1 MNASP
6 GYLSTPVLYLKG
18 VGPAK
23 AELFEK
29 ELGIKTVQDL
39 LYYFPFRYIDR
50 TKFHLISE
58 LQGDLTY
65 VQVKGVLGPFE
76 FVGNGKFK
84 RLKSTLSDHTGSIPL
99 VWFQGHKW
107 ILEQYKPG
115 ESYVI
120 FGKPS
125 EFGNKLNFVHPE
137 IETTANTLKNKGL
150 QGVYSLTE
158 KLRNKNFNQK
168 HFRVLLDQI
177 FAHPQ
182 FSLPEILPSSL
193 LKSNELMS
201 RLAAIRNIHQPTDES
216 ALRMAIHRLKY
227 EELLILQLRIVK
239 QKLRNKALFKGI
251 PFVKV
256 GSFFN
261 DYYAHHIPFQLTEA
275 QKRVLKEI
283 RDDLRTG
290 KQMNRLL
297 QGDVGSGKSVVAFML
312 MLLAA
317 DNNTQSSLMAPTE
330 ILAFQHY
337 ENMKEPAEKLGLSI
351 ALLTGST
358 KSRARIEILEGL
370 ASGNIQLLIGTH
382 ALIEDR
388 VKMKRQG
395 LAIID
400 EQHRF
405 GVAQRAKMWDKS
417 GEVPHILVMTATPIP
432 RTLAMT
438 IYGDLDISVIDQLPA
453 GRKPIQTLHI
463 NEAQRMNLI
472 EFIRKQIDSGRQIY
486 VVYPLIEESEKMSY
500 NSLME
505 GFEFFSRFF
514 PRPEF
519 QVDIIHGKMKPSE
532 KEFVMDRFKQGHIQ
546 ILISTTVIEVGINV
560 PNATTM
566 VIENAERFGLSQ
578 LHQLRGRVGRGSEQ
592 SYCILLSGKE
602 ISAYGLK
609 RIKAMQSTQ
618 DGFKLAE
625 MDLSLRGPGDIE
637 GTQQSGLPDLKLAK
651 ITGDEELMMKS
662 RKDAEW
668 LLQSDPELE
677 APDQLSLR
685 SYLRSL
691 KGTTDWS
698 RIS

>member
-1 MNASP
+1 MNLAP
-6 GYLSTPVLYLKG
+6 GFLSTPVVYLKG

-23 AELFEK
+23 AELLEK
-29 ELGIKTVQDL
+29 ELGIVTILDL
-39 LYYFPFRYIDR
+39 LYNFPFRYIDR

-58 LQGDLTY
+58 LRADISY

-76 FVGNGKFK
+76 YIGAGRVK
-84 RLKSTLSDHTGSIPL
+84 RLKSSLSDSSGSIPL

-107 ILEQYKPG
+107 IQEQFKPG

-120 FGKPS
+120 FGKPT
-125 EFGNKLNFVHPE
+125 EFGKNLNFVHPE
-137 IETTANTLKNKGL
+137 IESLANAVRQKGM
-150 QGVYSLTE
+150 QGVYPSTE

-168 HFRVLLDQI
+168 QFRQLLDQV
-177 FAHPQ
+177 FSNPQ
-182 FSLPEILPSSL
+182 FNLPEIIPASIMN
-193 LKSNELMS
+193 SNKLVS
-201 RLAAIRNIHQPTDES
+201 RTTAIRHIHQPPDEQ
-216 ALRMAIHRLKY
+216 ALRSAIHRLKY

-239 QKLRNKALFKGI
+239 QKLRNKDLFKGI
-251 PFVKV
+251 PFLKV
-256 GSFFN
+256 GNYFN
-261 DYYAHHIPFQLTEA
+261 QYFSQLLPFELTDA

-283 RDDLRTG
+283 REDLRTG

-317 DNNTQSSLMAPTE
+317 DNDTQSSLMAPTE

-337 ENMKEPAEKLGLSI
+337 ENMKEPAEKLGLGI

-358 KSRARIEILEGL
+358 KAKARSEILEGL
-370 ASGNIQLLIGTH
+370 ANGEIKLLIGTH

-438 IYGDLDISVIDQLPA
+438 IYGDLDISVIDQLPS

-472 EFIRKQIDSGRQIY
+472 EFIRKQIESGRQIY

-505 GFEFFSRFF
+505 GFDFFSRFF

-519 QVDIIHGKMKPSE
+519 QVDIIHGKMKPAE
-532 KEFVMDRFKQGHIQ
+532 KEFVMDRFKQGLIQ

-592 SYCILLSGKE
+592 SYCILLSGRE
-602 ISAYGLK
+602 ISSYGLK

-625 MDLSLRGPGDIE
+625 MDLTLRGPGDIE

-651 ITGDEELMMKS
+651 ISGDEEIMAQS
-662 RKDAEW
+662 RKDAEG
-668 LLQSDPELE
+668 LLAKDPNLE
-677 APDQLSLR
+677 APEQQSLK

-691 KGTTDWS
+691 KGSMDWS